1 MTESDLSSVDTVP
14 CDPHDLRGNIYDLQ
28 GRRLPAIPTGTIY
41 IRNGKNTS
49 PSNPQ
54 SIRILHKMSCAA
66 MLDGIAAQ
74 LYGGGG
80 GYFTRSRTWE
90 RRVMAE
96 GWVTASS
103 SAVHPFPLSH
113 ATWQPSERAGEDVFL
128 VAVAYDKHVLGRQT
142 EGFDSE
148 RKYCGVGFAYSHYR
162 ALDYA
167 VEVFQQVKVFKHG
180 ADIAVEVG
188 HEYHGKRA
196 CSASRVG
203 RASSI
208 HSRAAA

>member
-1 MTESDLSSVDTVP
+1 
-14 CDPHDLRGNIYDLQ
+14 
-28 GRRLPAIPTGTIY
+28 
-41 IRNGKNTS
+41 
-49 PSNPQ
+49 
-54 SIRILHKMSCAA
+54 

-74 LYGGGG
+74 PYGGEGVIYKVEDLG
-80 GYFTRSRTWE
+80 EAGDVP
-90 RRVMAE
+90 RV
-96 GWVTASS
+96 GDGIFVGCPS
-103 SAVHPFPLSH
+103 FPLSH
-113 ATWQPSERAGEDVFL
+113 ATWQPSERAGRMSFF